1 MCGGRGSN
9 LAATVIA
16 SKISGIGER
25 VADDVVN
32 TTIAQKSSYVF

>member
-1 MCGGRGSN
+1 MCGGPDSN
-9 LAATVIA
+9 LTATDIA

-32 TTIAQKSSYVF
+32 SAIVQKSSYVL